1 MSNPLFPL
9 LSAGLFCVVATVQG
23 ATAAPPDDA
32 GIVAAIVQ
40 QMERPLAPSTGTVR
54 ASTAADGSWT
64 VELGSRLLADVRG
77 PQIPAELDARLQ
89 AIRLAVML
97 RREQQGAM
105 PPSLEFRF
113 NGHRLEHYFPSPPAR
128 PRAHNPLD
136 EGASGVDVFIS
147 ASHGWYL
154 HGGTTW
160 YLQRPPTNGMI
171 EDLVTPQLAQK
182 FADALDGK
190 KVRWAFSRSVET
202 ALHPLAGKPWWQMA
216 ARYHAQALYPDR
228 PDIWQSYADR
238 STPLREYNDDIRS
251 RPLMANEVGAGVLV
265 HLHTNAADPL
275 ATGMMAFHQSG
286 RSEDQ
291 RLGHVLLCK
300 MRDAIRQVPAYA
312 DYRVR
317 VQPSTGNFGGNRLA
331 LAPSILIE
339 LGFHTN
345 PQDAAALQDPQFQA
359 AVAEGLR
366 EGYDAFQQGGGAG
379 GERVCQ

>member
-1 MSNPLFPL
+1 MSNALFQRI
-9 LSAGLFCVVATVQG
+9 STGLFCLVATVQG
-23 ATAAPPDDA
+23 ATAAAPDDA

-40 QMERPLAPSTGTVR
+40 QMERPRAHPAGAVR
-54 ASTAADGSWT
+54 ASSAADGSWT
-64 VELGSRLLADVRG
+64 VELGSRFLAGVRG
-77 PQIPAELDARLQ
+77 PQIPAELDERLQ

-97 RREQQGAM
+97 QREQQGAT

-113 NGHRLEHYFPSPPAR
+113 NGHRLEQYFPSPPAR
-128 PRAHNPLD
+128 PRARSLLD
-136 EGASGVDVFIS
+136 EGAPGVDVFIS

-154 HGGTTW
+154 HGGATW
-160 YLQRPPTNGMI
+160 RLQRPLSNGMI
-171 EDLVTPQLAQK
+171 EDLVTPQFAQALAT
-182 FADALDGK
+182 ALDRDG
-190 KVRWAFSRSVET
+190 VRWIFSRSVDT
-202 ALHPLAGKPWWQMA
+202 ALHPIAGKPWWQMA

-251 RPLMANEVGAGVLV
+251 RPLVANEVGAGVLV
-265 HLHTNAADPL
+265 HLHTNAAD
-275 ATGMMAFHQSG
+275 ASASGMMAFHQPG

-291 RLGHVLLCK
+291 RLGHVLLCA
-300 MRDAIRQVPAYA
+300 MRDAIQQVPGYA
-312 DYRVR
+312 DYPVR
-317 VQPSTGNFGGNRLA
+317 VQPSSGNYGENRLA

-345 PQDAAALQDPQFQA
+345 PMDAAALQDPRFQA

-366 EGYDAFQQGGGAG
+366 NGYGAFQQGAGAG

>member
-1 MSNPLFPL
+1 MSTL
-9 LSAGLFCVVATVQG
+9 LLRRLSIGLFCVVATVQG

-40 QMERPLAPSTGTVR
+40 QMERPRVRSSGTVQ
-54 ASTAADGSWT
+54 AMPAADGSWT
-64 VELGSRLLADVRG
+64 VELGVGFLGDVKG
-77 PQIPAELDARLQ
+77 SQIPAELDARLQ
-89 AIRLAVML
+89 AIRLAVL
-97 RREQQGAM
+97 LQREQQGAI
-105 PPSLEFRF
+105 PSSLEFQF
-113 NGHRLEHYFPSPPAR
+113 NGHRLEQHFPSPQAR
-128 PRAHNPLD
+128 LRAQDPL
-136 EGASGVDVFIS
+136 EGGATGVDVFIS

-154 HGGTTW
+154 HGGSTW
-160 YLQRPPTNGMI
+160 RLQRPLSNGMV
-171 EDLVTPQLAQK
+171 EDLVTPQFARRLAEVLEQ
-182 FADALDGK
+182 DG
-190 KVRWAFSRSVET
+190 VGWTLSRSEEA
-202 ALHPLAGKPWWQMA
+202 ALHPAAGKLWWQMA

-265 HLHTNAADPL
+265 HLHTNAASPS

-291 RLGHVLLCK
+291 RLGHVLLCS
-300 MRDAIRQVPAYA
+300 MRDAIQQVPDYA

-317 VQPSTGNFGGNRLA
+317 VQPSTGNYGENRLA

-345 PQDAAALQDPQFQA
+345 PKDAAALQDPQFQA

-366 EGYDAFQQGGGAG
+366 KGYGAFRQGAGAG
-379 GERVCQ
+379 GARVCQ